1 MLQLMEEYTVLVVG
15 GTGGIGSAIVRAF
28 ASAGARVTAT
38 GATEQEL
45 ERTKLIASD
54 RLQLRTLDITDDSH
68 IRSFVDGI
76 KRLDALINC
85 AGILDRDREYEL
97 ETFKHVLDVN
107 LVGAF
112 RMCLACYP
120 VLRKTKGAIV
130 NIASM
135 NAFQALPRIP
145 AYCASKGGIVMLT
158 KSLAQSWGT
167 EGIRVNAV
175 APGYIETSIN
185 EKGRQDRKF
194 YDAIKNRTALGRW
207 GQPDDI
213 GYTVAFLCSPA
224 ARYITGS
231 VVSVDGGFLSG

>member
-1 MLQLMEEYTVLVVG
+1 MLQLREEYTVLVVG

-28 ASAGARVTAT
+28 AAAGARVTAT

-45 ERTKLIASD
+45 ERTKLTADD
-54 RLQLRTLDITDDSH
+54 RLQLRTLDVTDDSDVHSFANEINH
-68 IRSFVDGI
+68 I
-76 KRLDALINC
+76 DALINC
-85 AGILDRDREYEL
+85 AGILNRDREYEL

-112 RMCLACYP
+112 RMCMACYP
-120 VLRKTKGAIV
+120 ALRKTKGAIV

-158 KSLAQSWGT
+158 KSLAQAWGA

-185 EKGRQDRKF
+185 EEGRKDSKHYNRIR
-194 YDAIKNRTALGRW
+194 DRTALGRW
-207 GQPDDI
+207 GQPEDI
-213 GYTVAFLCSPA
+213 GYAVAFLCTPA

-231 VVSVDGGFLSG
+231 VVPVDGGFLAG